1 VASLVSVAVPAG
13 LKMLDSPSVRQ
24 TDDRSTVGRFP
35 VVQTESFELV
45 DQNGVVRAWLGPL
58 EDGAVVLAM
67 RDQTETI
74 RVVLIADAAETTVAV
89 SSNEGGVV
97 WRAP

>member
-1 VASLVSVAVPAG
+1 
-13 LKMLDSPSVRQ
+13 
-24 TDDRSTVGRFP
+24 